1 MFLHGHQRPLCLLAS
16 ACRKIC
22 DKHNINSGPANGIV
36 ANGILRLICCLHVV
50 LQDELAEGMVQE
62 VQKLL
67 WQLVCYT
74 GNKSVVMS
82 FVKGCLD
89 NIEVNRYGFFT
100 PVRHSWL
107 Y

>member
-1 MFLHGHQRPLCLLAS
+1 
-16 ACRKIC
+16 
-22 DKHNINSGPANGIV
+22 
-36 ANGILRLICCLHVV
+36 
-50 LQDELAEGMVQE
+50 MVQE

-89 NIEVNRYGFFT
+89 NIEVNRYESYLPRYEIESNTRVILAMVHFF
-100 PVRHSWL
+100 RENCNSFNFML
-107 Y
+107 IIC

>member
-1 MFLHGHQRPLCLLAS
+1 
-16 ACRKIC
+16 
-22 DKHNINSGPANGIV
+22 
-36 ANGILRLICCLHVV
+36 
-50 LQDELAEGMVQE
+50 MVQE

-89 NIEVNRYGFFT
+89 NIKVNRYAVFVQL
-100 PVRHSWL
+100 PDNSRPHL

>member
-1 MFLHGHQRPLCLLAS
+1 
-16 ACRKIC
+16 
-22 DKHNINSGPANGIV
+22 
-36 ANGILRLICCLHVV
+36 
-50 LQDELAEGMVQE
+50 MVQE

-89 NIEVNRYGFFT
+89 NIKVNRYGIFVLI
-100 PVRHSWL
+100 PVTSRPQL
-107 Y
+107 YCKNFQFNVLLFV